1 LPTLFPISPVDG
13 AIPPSIAASSSTDSA
28 HFPSLA
34 PIGKTVISTAS
45 TLYDKIRDEHVLDAQ
60 GALSLI
66 YIDRCL
72 VHEVMNEA
80 LA

>member
-1 LPTLFPISPVDG
+1 
-13 AIPPSIAASSSTDSA
+13 
-28 HFPSLA
+28 
-34 PIGKTVISTAS
+34 
-45 TLYDKIRDEHVLDAQ
+45 LDAQ